1 MTIRTKLTLG
11 GALTALAAVVFSLGV
26 AVAQT
31 PTSPPHMTASPPTHA
46 QLHQMIDMMHGEGA
60 SERLH
65 DALGEEADALMDQC
79 AAMMAMMGS
88 QRSQSMPDMMQWM
101 IGR

>member
-31 PTSPPHMTASPPTHA
+31 PTSPPHMTA
-46 QLHQMIDMMHGEGA
+46 
-60 SERLH
+60 
-65 DALGEEADALMDQC
+65 
-79 AAMMAMMGS
+79 
-88 QRSQSMPDMMQWM
+88 
-101 IGR
+101 